1 MTPNKSFAVVDQ
13 TGIALSGAPV
23 SQAVRV
29 DNLVYVAGQL
39 PLNLDGNLVGAGD
52 AASQTEQILRNIG
65 TLVAAAGGDLADV
78 FKLTVFVTDLAILG
92 EVLDVRRRF
101 FQPPYPVVSLVQIV
115 ALVHPDALLE
125 IEAIAA
131 VRSQP

>member
-1 MTPNKSFAVVDQ
+1 MTPDKSFAVVDH
-13 TGIALSGAPV
+13 TGIALSEAPV

-39 PLNLDGNLVGAGD
+39 PLDLDGKLVGAGD

-78 FKLTVFVTDLAILG
+78 FKLTVFVTDLAVLD

-131 VRSQP
+131 VPSQP